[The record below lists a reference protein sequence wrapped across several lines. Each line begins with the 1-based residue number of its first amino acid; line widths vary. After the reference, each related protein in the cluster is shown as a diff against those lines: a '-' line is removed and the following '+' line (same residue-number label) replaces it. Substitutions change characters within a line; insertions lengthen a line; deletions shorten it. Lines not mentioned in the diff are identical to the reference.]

1 MVDENQPITAHYL
14 LLPSPD
20 STMLIKSI
28 SVRDLMMPLD
38 SSVTISNKKEEITT
52 DVLKQMQKVSSSLPV
67 NHDFYFALL
76 GDVVHR

>member
-1 MVDENQPITAHYL
+1 
-14 LLPSPD
+14 
-20 STMLIKSI
+20 
-28 SVRDLMMPLD
+28 MMPLD